1 MNTDNESDIEDS
13 YININELNEV
23 LNENYYDYELMYSK
37 IESDD
42 ENDYFFNI
50 EDFYIG
56 KTLFFKNIDF
66 NYRTLVIPNFI
77 TKLVL
82 YNCDFSYVEFSKGT
96 KIEHITV
103 IGCFNVFF
111 NTDNLKKLK
120 RLEVKHYDRDDFD
133 YENTFND
140 LIKKLHRFGKI
151 KKLYMSQYIEDNE
164 DDNDAEIQE
173 YIEEVED
180 MLNLLNDNMETKKKK
195 ADTLNSTYKVVD
207 KLMLVN
213 KEHKNIFTDM
223 IMTYL

>member
-1 MNTDNESDIEDS
+1 M
-13 YININELNEV
+13 NELNEV

-66 NYRTLVIPNFI
+66 NYRTFIVPNFI

-120 RLEVKHYDRDDFD
+120 CLEVKHYRRDDYI

-140 LIKKLHRFGKI
+140 IIKKLYRFGKI
-151 KKLYMSQYIEDNE
+151 KDVVLRRLIYDVDYDENN

-195 ADTLNSTYKVVD
+195 VETLNSTYKVVD